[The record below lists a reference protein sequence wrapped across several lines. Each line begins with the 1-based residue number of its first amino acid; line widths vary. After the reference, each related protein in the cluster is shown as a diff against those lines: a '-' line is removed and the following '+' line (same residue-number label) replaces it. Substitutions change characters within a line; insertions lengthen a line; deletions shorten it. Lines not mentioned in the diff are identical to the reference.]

1 MADLTIVASLLRDTN
16 KKLDKLAADNEK
28 SNSVTSII
36 AQSLPE
42 ILSDQQIAGRQER
55 FDKKEGVTEVDEAVI
70 KNTKKIVA
78 TLEETA
84 IKTAKEAAAA
94 RKKEK
99 KAKEE
104 ARKVTA
110 VVSAREFRRGKSLDN
125 IEEASATFFK
135 QTDKLEQM
143 GADLKAQKRTTED
156 SKSWT
161 QQNAKVN
168 IAGLKLRKEN
178 NRGDMTRAQK
188 RKINDEIREER
199 KKTGGLFRTMAN
211 ALTGI
216 FGFLKKPLKVV
227 GALLATLG
235 LSAALYGLALLL
247 ESPFWPKITK
257 FIFGRLL
264 PGLEEF
270 FDYFDIGWSEVL
282 SALGAIV
289 LLYPI
294 FKILSIATRLGSVIG
309 FVFSL
314 IGSLTG
320 SLMAAAGFKVGKGA
334 TTGTIKTAAGRTNSI
349 VKGADNKFRYAA
361 GSTGSTTNKVGKVV
375 QIVGG
380 RMVSAADMK
389 NAKGLGIGSRG
400 GGFKNTLSKFPNLRG
415 LVKALPF
422 IGTAIGGY
430 QAFQILNSDA
440 PNFGKN
446 GKAEQLGRLLAVIMG
461 SVGMASIGTTV
472 GALAGAGFLGVGA
485 GVGAL
490 GGGILGAFAGAYLG
504 EQLFNWALGGKMDR
518 QDRFETL
525 DPASAAGRTGR
536 PAEVDAMRAGGIT
549 PRSLGA
555 SLLGDNL
562 KQVSRPDKIAFL
574 KFKSENPGT
583 LLKSREFL
591 ARRQK
596 ERDIFDKNDDFGTAV
611 RPETFDI
618 NKLLRDGPPIQ
629 SMAVAPA
636 IMSAAARADQKAD
649 KIIAA
654 IGDTNFLLLK
664 GAQTPPDAKVIVA
677 GGHEGQVSA
686 KQLLLNSQMMMR
698 NMAGNMLDTP

>member
-42 ILSDQQIAGRQER
+42 ILSDQQLAGRQER
-55 FDKKEGVTEVDEAVI
+55 FDKKEGVTEVDEAVV

-84 IKTAKEAAAA
+84 VKTAKQAAAA
-94 RKKEK
+94 AEKEK

-110 VVSAREFRRGKSLDN
+110 VVTRRQEISGKSLDN

-257 FIFGRLL
+257 FIGTRIVPQVKKFYEFLVENWETIIAGILAITTFYTLVKVAGIVGLL
-264 PGLEEF
+264 GTAIGGLF
-270 FDYFDIGWSEVL
+270 SL
-282 SALGAIV
+282 LGAMTAR
-289 LLYPI
+289 I
-294 FKILSIATRLGSVIG
+294 FG
-309 FVFSL
+309 FSGGMV
-314 IGSLTG
+314 
-320 SLMAAAGFKVGKGA
+320 KGG
-334 TTGTIKTAAGRTNSI
+334 TSGTIKTRGGVTNTILKST
-349 VKGADNKFRYAA
+349 KDGQYRYAA
-361 GSTGSTTNKVGKVV
+361 GSSGTSASNKAIK
-375 QIVGG
+375 GG
-380 RMVSAADMK
+380 QRVHALDMK
-389 NAKGLGIGSRG
+389 NAKGLGIGSKGAGAQKTFSRYKNLGKFVKIGGVLGAAFTTYELMQIYNDDKTYPTAKKKARAAGPVVGQMLGAIGFGAIGAMLGGFFGPPGVVIGSLIGGGIGMLAGDELGTMLMEFLLGGGTPKVPTKQNRQKELKKKTGNAFFMSPKQIRAKLRADNLFSQEGQAFGPFLQGSSTKAKNQARFGEFSTPAMFAEENDFPAIPVKINRVSKSTAMAVRLKVLQDKEERAHATAEKSKELLQKLLDNSNRALQEQIDTVGSSNIVSTQDNSVTNLSFPPRQPLTPSINRG
-400 GGFKNTLSKFPNLRG
+400 GGG
-415 LVKALPF
+415 
-422 IGTAIGGY
+422 
-430 QAFQILNSDA
+430 
-440 PNFGKN
+440 
-446 GKAEQLGRLLAVIMG
+446 
-461 SVGMASIGTTV
+461 
-472 GALAGAGFLGVGA
+472 
-485 GVGAL
+485 
-490 GGGILGAFAGAYLG
+490 
-504 EQLFNWALGGKMDR
+504 
-518 QDRFETL
+518 
-525 DPASAAGRTGR
+525 
-536 PAEVDAMRAGGIT
+536 
-549 PRSLGA
+549 
-555 SLLGDNL
+555 
-562 KQVSRPDKIAFL
+562 
-574 KFKSENPGT
+574 
-583 LLKSREFL
+583 
-591 ARRQK
+591 
-596 ERDIFDKNDDFGTAV
+596 
-611 RPETFDI
+611 
-618 NKLLRDGPPIQ
+618 
-629 SMAVAPA
+629 
-636 IMSAAARADQKAD
+636 
-649 KIIAA
+649 
-654 IGDTNFLLLK
+654 
-664 GAQTPPDAKVIVA
+664 
-677 GGHEGQVSA
+677 
-686 KQLLLNSQMMMR
+686 
-698 NMAGNMLDTP
+698 